1 MKSGQPGRLPLAK
14 AGLTTTTA
22 GAIVMATRSLSPKR
36 TAERIQRHRH
46 AVLVLAHQSA
56 RKAIKAQLRAEGL
69 KLSQFSA
76 KDISIRAEAWFD
88 VHRQELIAEAEQIT
102 STSPYFE
109 RWRLPSANIT
119 TVAQSENEP
128 KSTTSAVQ
136 MSGAE

>member
-1 MKSGQPGRLPLAK
+1 
-14 AGLTTTTA
+14 
-22 GAIVMATRSLSPKR
+22 MATRSLSPN
-36 TAERIQRHRH
+36 RIVQKLREHRQC
-46 AVLVLAHQSA
+46 VIVLARQSA

-76 KDISIRAEAWFD
+76 KDISIRAEAYFD
-88 VHRQELIAEAEQIT
+88 VHRERLIAEAEHIVA
-102 STSPYFE
+102 TSPYFA

>member
-1 MKSGQPGRLPLAK
+1 
-14 AGLTTTTA
+14 
-22 GAIVMATRSLSPKR
+22 MATRSLSPN
-36 TAERIQRHRH
+36 RIVQKLREHRQC
-46 AVLVLAHQSA
+46 VIVLARQSA

-76 KDISIRAEAWFD
+76 KDISIRAEAYFD
-88 VHRQELIAEAEQIT
+88 VHRERLIAEAEQIVA
-102 STSPYFE
+102 TSPYFA

>member
-1 MKSGQPGRLPLAK
+1 
-14 AGLTTTTA
+14 
-22 GAIVMATRSLSPKR
+22 MAQAARSLSPKQILG
-36 TAERIQRHRH
+36 RIRQHRQC
-46 AVLVLAHQSA
+46 VIVLAHQSA

-88 VHRQELIAEAEQIT
+88 VHRQELIAEAEQIVA
-102 STSPYFE
+102 TSPYFA

>member
-1 MKSGQPGRLPLAK
+1 
-14 AGLTTTTA
+14 
-22 GAIVMATRSLSPKR
+22 MATRSLSPN
-36 TAERIQRHRH
+36 RIVQKLREHRQC
-46 AVLVLAHQSA
+46 VIVLARQSA

-76 KDISIRAEAWFD
+76 KDISIRADAYFD
-88 VHRQELIAEAEQIT
+88 VHRERLIAEAEQIVA
-102 STSPYFE
+102 TSPYFA

-128 KSTTSAVQ
+128 KSTTSTVQ

>member
-1 MKSGQPGRLPLAK
+1 
-14 AGLTTTTA
+14 
-22 GAIVMATRSLSPKR
+22 MATRSLSPN
-36 TAERIQRHRH
+36 RIVQKLREHRQC
-46 AVLVLAHQSA
+46 VIVLARQSA

-76 KDISIRAEAWFD
+76 KDISIRAEAYFD
-88 VHRQELIAEAEQIT
+88 VHRERLIAEAEHIVA
-102 STSPYFE
+102 TSPYFA

-128 KSTTSAVQ
+128 KSTTSTVQ

>member
-1 MKSGQPGRLPLAK
+1 
-14 AGLTTTTA
+14 
-22 GAIVMATRSLSPKR
+22 MARRSLSPNRVAQKLR
-36 TAERIQRHRH
+36 EHHH
-46 AVLVLAHQSA
+46 AVIVLAHQSA

-76 KDISIRAEAWFD
+76 KDISIRADAYFD
-88 VHRQELIAEAEQIT
+88 VHRERLIAEAEQIVA
-102 STSPYFE
+102 TSPYFA

>member
-1 MKSGQPGRLPLAK
+1 
-14 AGLTTTTA
+14 
-22 GAIVMATRSLSPKR
+22 MATRSLSPN
-36 TAERIQRHRH
+36 RIVQKLREHRQC
-46 AVLVLAHQSA
+46 VIVLARQSA

-76 KDISIRAEAWFD
+76 KDISIRAEAYFD
-88 VHRQELIAEAEQIT
+88 VHRERLIAEAEHIVA
-102 STSPYFE
+102 TSPYFA

-136 MSGAE
+136 ISGAE

>member
-1 MKSGQPGRLPLAK
+1 
-14 AGLTTTTA
+14 
-22 GAIVMATRSLSPKR
+22 MATRSLSPN
-36 TAERIQRHRH
+36 RIVQKLREHRQC
-46 AVLVLAHQSA
+46 VIVLARQSA

-76 KDISIRAEAWFD
+76 KDISIRADAYFD
-88 VHRQELIAEAEQIT
+88 VHRERLIAEAEQIVA
-102 STSPYFE
+102 TSPYFA

-136 MSGAE
+136 MSGAK